1 METESHVA
9 AVSTYH
15 SLTTSVIP
23 LIPLV
28 TLTLHTNT
36 HSPKVVAGGFT
47 AGFRDMFSVYILEAL
62 SSVDNGYVYLFILF
76 MAGLVGLIEKS
87 GGLSGVTV
95 ALRKYVKTPFT
106 AQLTTLCAGLII
118 FFDDYS
124 NTLVAGSSMRPLTDA
139 CVVSREK
146 LAFIV
151 DATSAPIASLTPIS
165 SWIGFEI
172 GLIQT
177 ELDMIMEMY
186 PESTFASNSS
196 FTVFVHTIQ
205 YRYYCIFML

>member
-1 METESHVA
+1 LETNHVLQLFSHF
-9 AVSTYH
+9 
-15 SLTTSVIP
+15 IP
-23 LIPLV
+23 SLV
-28 TLTLHTNT
+28 TLHTKNT
-36 HSPKVVAGGFT
+36 PSLKVVAGSFT

-62 SSVDNGYVYLFILF
+62 ANIDHGYVYLFILF

-87 GGLSGVTV
+87 GGLAGVTI

-177 ELDMIMEMY
+177 ELDVIKEMY
-186 PESTFASNSS
+186 PESTFASTSS
-196 FTVFVHTIQ
+196 FTVFVKTIQ